1 MKKVTITVTIS
12 LALSAALY
20 FGGESLHQFAYY
32 VKMTMAILAM
42 MVILFGGVKGEA
54 AQTTRDHIW
63 VNTVSTG
70 ISLAALIAT
79 GHPGL
84 AAFEFV
90 LSAFIVGMAFNEKA
104 KAGEVAK

>member
-1 MKKVTITVTIS
+1 MKKLIINVTVS

-32 VKMTMAILAM
+32 VKMTIAVLALLA
-42 MVILFGGVKGEA
+42 VLFGGVKGDA
-54 AQTTRDHIW
+54 AQSMRDHVW
-63 VNTVSTG
+63 VHTATTG
-70 ISLAALIAT
+70 IGLAALIAT

-90 LSAFIVGMAFNEKA
+90 VSAFIVVMAFSEKA
-104 KAGEVAK
+104 KTNEVAK

>member
-1 MKKVTITVTIS
+1 MRKVIVGIGIS
-12 LALSAALY
+12 LGLSAALY

-32 VKMTMAILAM
+32 VKMTMAILALL
-42 MVILFGGVKGEA
+42 VILSGGVKGEA
-54 AQTTRDHIW
+54 AQTTRGHVW

-90 LSAFIVGMAFNEKA
+90 LSALIVGMAFSEKA
-104 KAGEVAK
+104 KDSEVAK

>member
-1 MKKVTITVTIS
+1 MKNIAVTVTIS

-42 MVILFGGVKGEA
+42 MAILLGGVKGEA
-54 AQTTRDHIW
+54 AQTTRDHVW
-63 VNTVSTG
+63 VNTASTG

-90 LSAFIVGMAFNEKA
+90 VSALIVEIAFSEKA
-104 KAGEVAK
+104 KASEVAK

>member
-32 VKMTMAILAM
+32 VKMTMVILALLA
-42 MVILFGGVKGEA
+42 ILFGGVKGEA
-54 AQTTRDHIW
+54 AQTTRDHVW

-90 LSAFIVGMAFNEKA
+90 VSALIVEMAFGEKA
-104 KAGEVAK
+104 KTSEVAK